1 MNNAIKRL
9 AKQHT
14 FAIAN

>member
-9 AKQHT
+9 T
-14 FAIAN
+14 E

>member
-14 FAIAN
+14 FVITN